1 MFESLT
7 DKLELTFKRLRGQ
20 GKITE
25 NNIDDALREVR
36 LGLLGS
42 RRPPQSGRSFSRRG
56 QSQGDGSRG
65 APEPHAGA
73 AVHRNRARR
82 IGRRCWAATT
92 SELDLKAAPPVV
104 IMLVGLQGSGKTT
117 TLAKLARYLKNEKK
131 RTPYLVPADIYR
143 PAAIE
148 QLKILGKELDLPVY
162 DSNPETSPVAICRQA
177 LDEAKKKFCDV
188 LLIDTA
194 GRLHIDEELMQELS
208 AIKEAVN
215 PHQILFVADSMTGQ
229 DAVNQALGFDG
240 KLGVSGHDPDQAR
253 WRRPRRRG
261 AVDPAD
267 GRQADFI
274 FRRRRKAR
282 CSRTVLSRPAGI
294 AHSRHGRRALAD
306 RQGAAK
312 RRAEGSREAP
322 DRRFRKQQFTLEE
335 FQVQLQ
341 QIKRMG
347 SMGSL
352 LEMIPG
358 GKKLASQVDAEKA
371 EKELKRVEAIIN
383 SMTIQERRNPAL
395 LNGSRRRRIAEGSG
409 TTVTDI
415 NRLMKQ
421 FLEMKKMMQRVS
433 KLGVRSLMSQ
443 MPNPFH

>member
-25 NNIDDALREVR
+25 DNIDDALREVR
-36 LGLLGS
+36 LGLLEADVHLKVV
-42 RRPPQSGRSFSRRG
+42 RSFLDAVKAKSMG
-56 QSQGDGSRG
+56 QEVLQSLTPEQQFIGVVRDELVTLLGGDY
-65 APEPHAGA
+65 
-73 AVHRNRARR
+73 
-82 IGRRCWAATT
+82 

-131 RTPYLVPADIYR
+131 RSPYLVPADIYR

-148 QLKILGKELDLPVY
+148 QLKILAKELDLPVY

-208 AIKEAVN
+208 AIKDAVK

-240 KLGVSGHDPDQAR
+240 KLGVSGVILTKLDGDSRGGAALSIRQMVGKPILFSGVGEKLDALEPFYPDRLA
-253 WRRPRRRG
+253 
-261 AVDPAD
+261 
-267 GRQADFI
+267 
-274 FRRRRKAR
+274 
-282 CSRTVLSRPAGI
+282 SRILGMGDVLSLI
-294 AHSRHGRRALAD
+294 D
-306 RQGAAK
+306 KVQQNVEQK
-312 RRAEGSREAP
+312 EAEKLQQA
-322 DRRFRKQQFTLEE
+322 FQKQQFTLEE
-335 FQVQLQ
+335 FLVQLQ

-347 SMGSL
+347 SMNSL

-358 GKKLASQVDAEKA
+358 GKKLASQVDGEKA
-371 EKELKRVEAIIN
+371 EKELKRVEAIIH

-395 LNGSRRRRIAEGSG
+395 LNGSRRKRIANGSG

-433 KLGVRSLMSQ
+433 KGGVRSLLSQ

>member
-25 NNIDDALREVR
+25 SNIDDALREVR
-36 LGLLGS
+36 LGLLEADVHLKVV
-42 RRPPQSGRSFSRRG
+42 RSFLDAVKAKAMG
-56 QSQGDGSRG
+56 QEVLQSLT
-65 APEPHAGA
+65 PEQQF
-73 AVHRNRARR
+73 
-82 IGRRCWAATT
+82 IGVVRDELVGLLGGEH
-92 SELDLKAAPPVV
+92 SELDLKTAPPVV

-117 TLAKLARYLKNEKK
+117 TVAKLARYLKNEKK
-131 RTPYLVPADIYR
+131 RSPYLVPADIYR

-148 QLKILGKELDLPVY
+148 QLKILGKELELPVY

-177 LDEAKKKFCDV
+177 LEEAKKKFCDV

-208 AIKEAVN
+208 AIKDAVK

-240 KLGVSGHDPDQAR
+240 KLGISGVILTKLDGDSRGGAALSIRQMVGKPILFSGVGEKLDALEPFYPDRLA
-253 WRRPRRRG
+253 
-261 AVDPAD
+261 
-267 GRQADFI
+267 
-274 FRRRRKAR
+274 
-282 CSRTVLSRPAGI
+282 SRILGMGDVLSLI
-294 AHSRHGRRALAD
+294 D
-306 RQGAAK
+306 KVQQNVEQK
-312 RRAEGSREAP
+312 EAEKLQQA
-322 DRRFRKQQFTLEE
+322 FQKQQFTLEE
-335 FQVQLQ
+335 FLVQLQ

-347 SMGSL
+347 SMNSL

-358 GKKLASQVDAEKA
+358 GKKLASQVDGEKA
-371 EKELKRVEAIIN
+371 EKELKRVEAIIH

-395 LNGSRRRRIAEGSG
+395 LNGSRRKRIANGSG

-433 KLGVRSLMSQ
+433 KQGVRSLLSQ

>member
-25 NNIDDALREVR
+25 DNIDDALREVR
-36 LGLLGS
+36 LGLLEADVHLKVV
-42 RRPPQSGRSFSRRG
+42 RSFLDAVKAKSMG
-56 QSQGDGSRG
+56 QEVLQSLTPEQQFIGVVRDELVTLLGGDY
-65 APEPHAGA
+65 
-73 AVHRNRARR
+73 
-82 IGRRCWAATT
+82 

-148 QLKILGKELDLPVY
+148 QLKILAKELDLPVY

-208 AIKEAVN
+208 AIKDAVK

-240 KLGVSGHDPDQAR
+240 KLGVSGVILTKLDGDSRGGAALSIRQMVGKPILFSGVGEKLDALEPFYPDRLA
-253 WRRPRRRG
+253 
-261 AVDPAD
+261 
-267 GRQADFI
+267 
-274 FRRRRKAR
+274 
-282 CSRTVLSRPAGI
+282 SRILGMGDVLSLI
-294 AHSRHGRRALAD
+294 D
-306 RQGAAK
+306 KVQQNVEQK
-312 RRAEGSREAP
+312 EAEKLQQA
-322 DRRFRKQQFTLEE
+322 FQKQQFTLEE
-335 FQVQLQ
+335 FLVQLQ

-347 SMGSL
+347 SMNSL

-371 EKELKRVEAIIN
+371 EKELKRVEAIIH

-395 LNGSRRRRIAEGSG
+395 LNGSRRKRIAYGSG

-433 KLGVRSLMSQ
+433 KQGVRSLLSQ

>member
-7 DKLELTFKRLRGQ
+7 DKLELTFKRLRGL
-20 GKITE
+20 GKISE
-25 NNIDDALREVR
+25 INIDDALRDVR
-36 LGLLGS
+36 LGLLEADVHIKVV
-42 RRPPQSGRSFSRRG
+42 RSFLETVKVKAMG
-56 QSQGDGSRG
+56 QEVLQSLT
-65 APEPHAGA
+65 PEQHFVGVVRDELVALLGG
-73 AVHRNRARR
+73 NFQ
-82 IGRRCWAATT
+82 
-92 SELDLKAAPPVV
+92 ELDLKAAPPVV

-117 TLAKLARYLKNEKK
+117 TLAKLARYLKNDKK

-148 QLKILGKELDLPVY
+148 QLKILGKEIDLPVY
-162 DSNPETSPVAICRQA
+162 DSNQNTSPVAICRQA
-177 LDEAKKKFCDV
+177 LEEAKKKFCDV

-194 GRLHIDEELMQELS
+194 GRLHIDDELMQELS
-208 AIKEAVN
+208 AIKQEVN
-215 PHQILFVADSMTGQ
+215 PHQVLFVADSMTGQ
-229 DAVNQALGFDG
+229 DAVNQALGFDDKLDLTGVILTKLDGDSRGGAALSIRQMVG
-240 KLGVSGHDPDQAR
+240 KPILFSGVGEKLDALEPFYPDRLASRILGMGD
-253 WRRPRRRG
+253 
-261 AVDPAD
+261 
-267 GRQADFI
+267 
-274 FRRRRKAR
+274 
-282 CSRTVLSRPAGI
+282 VLSLI
-294 AHSRHGRRALAD
+294 D
-306 RQGAAK
+306 KVQQNVEQED
-312 RRAEGSREAP
+312 AEKLQKA
-322 DRRFRKQQFTLEE
+322 FQKQQFTLEE
-335 FQVQLQ
+335 FLVQLQ

-347 SMGSL
+347 SMNSL

-371 EKELKRVEAIIN
+371 EKELKRVEAIIH

>member
-25 NNIDDALREVR
+25 TNIDDALRDVR
-36 LGLLGS
+36 LALLEADVHLQVVRTFLDSVKTKAMGQEVLKSLTPEQQFIGVVRDELIELLGGEY
-42 RRPPQSGRSFSRRG
+42 Q
-56 QSQGDGSRG
+56 
-65 APEPHAGA
+65 
-73 AVHRNRARR
+73 
-82 IGRRCWAATT
+82 
-92 SELDLKAAPPVV
+92 ELDLKTAPPVV

-117 TLAKLARYLKNEKK
+117 TLAKLGRYLKKEKK

-148 QLKILGKELDLPVY
+148 QLKILGNELELPVF
-162 DSNPETSPVAICRQA
+162 DSDPKLSAVSICQRA
-177 LDEAKKKFCDV
+177 LDEAKKKFCD
-188 LLIDTA
+188 LMLIDTA
-194 GRLHIDEELMQELS
+194 GRLHIDEELMQELAS
-208 AIKEAVN
+208 IKDAVR

-240 KLGVSGHDPDQAR
+240 KLGLSGIILTKLDGDARGGAALSIRQMVGKPILFSGIGEKLDALEPFYPDRLA
-253 WRRPRRRG
+253 
-261 AVDPAD
+261 
-267 GRQADFI
+267 
-274 FRRRRKAR
+274 
-282 CSRTVLSRPAGI
+282 SRILGMGDVLSLI
-294 AHSRHGRRALAD
+294 D
-306 RQGAAK
+306 KVQQNVEQK
-312 RRAEGSREAP
+312 EAERLQKA
-322 DRRFRKQQFTLEE
+322 FQKQQFTLEE

-347 SMGSL
+347 PVGGL

-358 GKKLASQVDAEKA
+358 GKKLASQVDADKA
-371 EKELKRVEAIIN
+371 EKELNRVEAIIN
-383 SMTIQERRNPAL
+383 SMTIQERRNPAI

-433 KLGVRSLMSQ
+433 KLGVKSLLSR

>member
-25 NNIDDALREVR
+25 DNIDDALREVR
-36 LGLLGS
+36 LGLLEADVHLKVVRGFLDAVKTKAMGQEVL
-42 RRPPQSGRSFSRRG
+42 QSLTPEQQFIGVVRDELVTLLG
-56 QSQGDGSRG
+56 GDY
-65 APEPHAGA
+65 
-73 AVHRNRARR
+73 
-82 IGRRCWAATT
+82 

-208 AIKEAVN
+208 AIKDAVK

-240 KLGVSGHDPDQAR
+240 KLGVSGVILTKLDGDSRGGAALSIRQMVGKPILFSGVGEKLDALEPFYPDRLA
-253 WRRPRRRG
+253 
-261 AVDPAD
+261 
-267 GRQADFI
+267 
-274 FRRRRKAR
+274 
-282 CSRTVLSRPAGI
+282 SRILGMGDVLSLI
-294 AHSRHGRRALAD
+294 D
-306 RQGAAK
+306 KVQQNVEQK
-312 RRAEGSREAP
+312 DAEKLQQA
-322 DRRFRKQQFTLEE
+322 FQKQQFTLEE
-335 FQVQLQ
+335 FLVQLQ

-347 SMGSL
+347 SMNSL

-358 GKKLASQVDAEKA
+358 GKKLASQVDGEKA
-371 EKELKRVEAIIN
+371 EKELKRVEAIIH

-395 LNGSRRRRIAEGSG
+395 LNGSRRKRIANGSG

-433 KLGVRSLMSQ
+433 KQGVRSLLSQ

>member
-25 NNIDDALREVR
+25 INIDDALREVR
-36 LGLLGS
+36 LGLLEADVHLKVV
-42 RRPPQSGRSFSRRG
+42 RSFLDAVKAKAMG
-56 QSQGDGSRG
+56 QEVLQSLTPEQQFVGIVRDELVGLLGGDYQ
-65 APEPHAGA
+65 
-73 AVHRNRARR
+73 
-82 IGRRCWAATT
+82 
-92 SELDLKAAPPVV
+92 ELDLKAAPPVV

-148 QLKILGKELDLPVY
+148 QLKILGKELELPVY
-162 DSNPETSPVAICRQA
+162 DSNPDTSPVAICRQA

-188 LLIDTA
+188 LLVDTA

-208 AIKEAVN
+208 SIKEAVK

-229 DAVNQALGFDG
+229 DAVNQALGFDS
-240 KLGVSGHDPDQAR
+240 KLGVTGVILTKLDGDSRGGAALSIRHMVGKPILFSGVGEKLDALEPFYPDRLA
-253 WRRPRRRG
+253 
-261 AVDPAD
+261 
-267 GRQADFI
+267 
-274 FRRRRKAR
+274 
-282 CSRTVLSRPAGI
+282 SRILGMGDVLSLI
-294 AHSRHGRRALAD
+294 D
-306 RQGAAK
+306 KVQQTVEQK
-312 RRAEGSREAP
+312 EAEKLQKA
-322 DRRFRKQQFTLEE
+322 FQKQQFTLEE
-335 FQVQLQ
+335 FLVQLQ

-347 SMGSL
+347 SMNSL

-358 GKKLASQVDAEKA
+358 GKKLASQVDGEKA

-383 SMTIQERRNPAL
+383 SMTVQERRNPAL
-395 LNGSRRRRIAEGSG
+395 LNGSRRRRIADGSG
-409 TTVTDI
+409 TTVTEI